1 MPNTVIDQNKTF
13 EAIEERIAK
22 TTNPRHL
29 AMLKLVLTHAKGE
42 AGPDLDMV
50 MDTLGKH
57 PAYHS
62 WTARPEM
69 SPVGREAVRDFYLR
83 EVVQAGRHFFQF
95 VIDRMVVDDETVIT
109 EGYMTMLYTGGDAI
123 ATGLPVDDPEA
134 FYAVKTRM
142 MIVWPFDEDGMLA
155 GEDSYSAPAREG
167 FITKLAPDEVPAKFR
182 AFVASRDAKA
192 A

>member
-123 ATGLPVDDPEA
+123 ATGLPVDDP
-134 FYAVKTRM
+134 
-142 MIVWPFDEDGMLA
+142 D
-155 GEDSYSAPAREG
+155 
-167 FITKLAPDEVPAKFR
+167 LAPIWEAMDETNLPYCHHSFFYEPPYFPGYRDIWGNAV
-182 AFVASRDAKA
+182 VARTLASPRSATA
-192 A
+192 GCRTG